1 MRVLWSGFQFLTGKR
16 RKTFTANRV
25 KAQSVSRRQFAA
37 MLRHPFP
44 EATDREIARHW
55 APRLTVHERTVLNWL
70 AETHSASIEDVFIVG
85 ATHGVW
91 SMLTEDEQLDVA
103 NGLDQ
108 AAKDLVGKSVRVLS
122 GWDFPRAEWIRRYRS
137 LRPISVC
144 IISVGNCP
152 QGVK

>member
-44 EATDREIARHW
+44 GTTDREIARHW

-70 AETHSASIEDVFIVG
+70 AETHSASIADVFIVG
-85 ATHGVW
+85 ATHGVGTT
-91 SMLTEDEQLDVA
+91 MAIMVGDRTREEFLTEMGQ
-103 NGLDQ
+103 
-108 AAKDLVGKSVRVLS
+108 GK
-122 GWDFPRAEWIRRYRS
+122 
-137 LRPISVC
+137 
-144 IISVGNCP
+144 
-152 QGVK
+152 

>member
-1 MRVLWSGFQFLTGKR
+1 MSRSCSQPSRAPREKSCSPMRVLWSGFQFLTGKR

-91 SMLTEDEQLDVA
+91 TTMAIMVGDRTREEFLTEMGQ
-103 NGLDQ
+103 
-108 AAKDLVGKSVRVLS
+108 GK
-122 GWDFPRAEWIRRYRS
+122 
-137 LRPISVC
+137 
-144 IISVGNCP
+144 
-152 QGVK
+152 